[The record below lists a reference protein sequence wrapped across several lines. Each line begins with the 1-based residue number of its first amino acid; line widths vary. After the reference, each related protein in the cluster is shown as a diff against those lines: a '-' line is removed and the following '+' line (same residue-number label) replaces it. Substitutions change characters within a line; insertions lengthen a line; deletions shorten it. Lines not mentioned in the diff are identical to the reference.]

1 MNDQQNT
8 QSENWQA
15 FEELTAKIQQQLA
28 PNARVE
34 KNAKLLGKRSGI
46 ERQIDVLVEHTVGQY
61 HIRIVIDC
69 KDYKTPIDV
78 KGVEEF
84 IGLAE
89 DVGANKGA
97 IIAAT

>member
-1 MNDQQNT
+1 MNDHQNT

-46 ERQIDVLVEHTVGQY
+46 ERQIDVLVEHTVLVL
-61 HIRIVIDC
+61 HFKSVSS
-69 KDYKTPIDV
+69 P
-78 KGVEEF
+78 ESS
-84 IGLAE
+84 L
-89 DVGANKGA
+89 
-97 IIAAT
+97 